1 MKQKANARA
10 GTNGTGANLNGQKT
24 HKNNENGANRQAQ
37 SLTPAELLEGVE
49 QALKVFEPVPH
60 GELLERLL
68 ADIQPVNFREKAELT
83 DENDRLQRKHWLVIC
98 VEEILATARRNNWGL
113 CRQHS
118 FVYLFNG
125 AFWRLL
131 DKEALQ
137 AFLGEAAEKMGVDHF
152 DTQHYKFRDELLKQF
167 LAVAHLPQPTPPQ
180 NAVFVNLQNGTFEI
194 HPDKQI
200 LRDPRPEDFITHQLP
215 FAYDPA
221 ATAPMFQAFLERVL
235 PDPEGQLVLAEYL
248 GYVFVKKSVL
258 KLETALLLYGTGANG
273 KSVCFEIVQAL
284 FGKENV
290 SSYSLQSLTN
300 ESGYHRAK
308 LANVLVNYASEING
322 RLETQYFKALA
333 SGEPLEA
340 RLPYCEPFML
350 EDYAKLIFNCNELPR
365 EVEHSHAFF
374 RRWLII
380 PFLVTI
386 PEHEQDKQ
394 LAQKIIEAELSGI
407 FNWVLAGLNRLLT
420 QKRFS
425 KCDAAERQLEQFKKQ
440 SDNVL
445 LFLEDEG
452 LEPTTET
459 FTPLKTLYS
468 EFREYCR
475 DSGAIPCNLRHFGER
490 LRNAGYTLQKK
501 NIGQVVFIQKK

>member
-1 MKQKANARA
+1 MVQKASVRNEAVA
-10 GTNGTGANLNGQKT
+10 ADANLKIQKSDKDKEIGANL
-24 HKNNENGANRQAQ
+24 QAQ
-37 SLTPAELLEGVE
+37 SLTSDELLQGVE

-60 GELLERLL
+60 GELLKRLL
-68 ADIQPVNFREKAELT
+68 TDIQPVNFREKANLK
-83 DENDRLQRKHWLVIC
+83 DEKDRLQRKHYLVIC
-98 VEEILATARRNNWGL
+98 VEEILATARRKNWGL
-113 CRQHS
+113 CRQHG

-131 DKEALQ
+131 DKETLQ
-137 AFLGEAAEKMGVDHF
+137 TFLGEAAEKIGVDRF
-152 DTQHYKFRDELLKQF
+152 DTNYHKFRDELLKQF
-167 LAVAHLPQPTPPQ
+167 FAVAHLPQPTPPKD
-180 NAVFVNLQNGTFEI
+180 AVFVNLQNGTFEI
-194 HPDKQI
+194 HPDKQF
-200 LRDPRPEDFITHQLP
+200 LREPRLEDFITHQLP
-215 FAYDPA
+215 FAHNTA
-221 ATAPMFQAFLERVL
+221 ANAPKFQTFLQRVL
-235 PDPEGQLVLAEYL
+235 PDLESQLVLAEYL

-258 KLETALLLYGTGANG
+258 KLETALLLYGGGANG
-273 KSVCFEIVQAL
+273 KSVFFEIVQAL

-300 ESGYHRAK
+300 ENGYFRAK

-322 RLETQYFKALA
+322 RLQTQYFKALA

-365 EVEHSHAFF
+365 EVEHTHAFF

-386 PEHEQDKQ
+386 PEAEQDKQ
-394 LAQKIIEAELSGI
+394 LAQKIIETELSGV
-407 FNWVLAGLNRLLT
+407 FNWVLAGLRRLLI

-425 KCDAAERQLEQFKKQ
+425 KCDAAERQLEQFKKE

-445 LFLEDEG
+445 LFLEDED
-452 LEPTTET
+452 LEPSTEHI
-459 FTPLKTLYS
+459 TPLKTLYS
-468 EFREYCR
+468 NFREYCR
-475 DSGAIPCNLRHFGER
+475 ESGAIACKLTPFGNR